1 VKNGLPNLSNSS
13 FVIAISGPSGCG
25 KTSLVKAVAEHL
37 GDATMLFFDDF
48 PTDPPPDGEVWATK
62 RDADYS
68 LWETP
73 EFSEALTALKNGNPV
88 TLPDISA
95 SVGLDRSRETQPA
108 KFIVIEEPF
117 GRLRPETARSI
128 DFAVFISTPLNVAL
142 ARRLMRQMSAIE
154 RFAELAINE
163 KDRVTRLQGGTAFF
177 QSFLETYVD
186 WMHLS
191 YAEQARQLGES
202 SDLTVDGLRSV
213 DELATEVVNG
223 VRRVA
228 PNDR

>member
-1 VKNGLPNLSNSS
+1 MSNSS

-25 KTSLVKAVAEHL
+25 KTSLVKAVAERL
-37 GDATMLFFDDF
+37 GDAAMLFFDDF
-48 PTDPPPDGEVWATK
+48 PTDPPPDSEQWATR

-68 LWETP
+68 LWETL
-73 EFSEALTALKNGNPV
+73 EFSKALASLKSGNPV

-108 KFIVIEEPF
+108 KFIVVEEPF

-142 ARRLMRQMSAIE
+142 ARRLIRQMSTIE
-154 RFAELAINE
+154 KWAKLAPNE
-163 KDRVTRLQGGTAFF
+163 KERATRLQGATASFK
-177 QSFLETYVD
+177 SFLETYAD

-191 YAEQARQLGES
+191 YAEQARQLSER

-213 DELATEVVNG
+213 DDLAADVVDAM
-223 VRRVA
+223 RRLT
-228 PNDR
+228 